1 MSVKSVTEKAINYIK
16 EDKVRSIILGLGSVM
31 GIFAGVAVIDP
42 GSFDKENI
50 QVESTSEEP
59 NTEGE
64 NNA

>member
-31 GIFAGVAVIDP
+31 GIFAGVAIIDP
-42 GSFDKENI
+42 TSLDKEDI
-50 QVESTSEEP
+50 QVDSTSEEI

-64 NNA
+64 SNA

>member
-31 GIFAGVAVIDP
+31 GLFAGVALIDP
-42 GSFDKENI
+42 TSLDKENI
-50 QVESTSEEP
+50 QVESTSEES

-64 NNA
+64 SNA